1 MTKEEL
7 IDMARQSGWE
17 YAHDESG
24 FEPLWTFAKLV
35 AEKAIKEALAQ
46 PEQEPV
52 AYLSNKRQRLNI
64 ELKPQTFVEIP
75 TATNWEMPLYMK
87 PPQRTWVEL
96 TDEEIEELANE
107 YLFAEE
113 DLEMLFVG
121 GSVEFARA
129 LLKKAKEK

>member
-46 PEQEPV
+46 EQEPV

-75 TATNWEMPLYMK
+75 TATDWEMPLYMK
-87 PPQRTWVEL
+87 PPQRTWVGL
-96 TDEEIEELANE
+96 TKEEIAEFDTWHDTREEEVGWCNPSEIVA
-107 YLFAEE
+107 YIE
-113 DLEMLFVG
+113 DKL
-121 GSVEFARA
+121 
-129 LLKKAKEK
+129 KEKNT

>member
-1 MTKEEL
+1 MTKDEALKLALEAL
-7 IDMARQSGWE
+7 E
-17 YAHDESG
+17 YHTAQTRPIHQTSEAI
-24 FEPLWTFAKLV
+24 TT
-35 AEKAIKEALAQ
+35 IKEALAQ
-46 PEQEPV
+46 PGQEPV
-52 AYLSNKRQRLNI
+52 AYLSYKRQRLNI